1 MLSFCIPSPAHA
13 LYWHAIGI
21 HVGLQQRRDVLR
33 GGALPSVLVPR
44 LLCLQGKSGVRQPF
58 HLAQRMASRRH
69 FLGSKQDEAEG
80 VFQEGQRLYEEQ
92 RFSEAAER
100 WERAA
105 LLQHGASHAHV
116 SDMLNCGRA
125 GVARDNMRAF
135 EMACAGAALGC
146 VHSKGALSICYFG
159 YRGMF
164 ENGKGV
170 EQDYAEAI
178 RWYRLAAEQGE
189 SGAQNRLDALLPASR
204 KRARRGA

>member
-1 MLSFCIPSPAHA
+1 
-13 LYWHAIGI
+13 
-21 HVGLQQRRDVLR
+21 
-33 GGALPSVLVPR
+33 
-44 LLCLQGKSGVRQPF
+44 
-58 HLAQRMASRRH
+58 
-69 FLGSKQDEAEG
+69 
-80 VFQEGQRLYEEQ
+80 
-92 RFSEAAER
+92 
-100 WERAA
+100 
-105 LLQHGASHAHV
+105 
-116 SDMLNCGRA
+116 
-125 GVARDNMRAF
+125 MRAF

-178 RWYRLAAEQGE
+178 RWYRLAAEQKE